1 MKFPFFYY
9 KKMVARCWCLVMTD
23 NQDHLGKRA
32 KAFCIQGEREREFLP
47 RNAAR
52 VHLQHPK
59 TMANSSQELERER
72 ERTPLA
78 ILPRLSGSYVSALRY
93 AGETAPLEYIM
104 DSTGSKI
111 IDG

>member
-1 MKFPFFYY
+1 
-9 KKMVARCWCLVMTD
+9 
-23 NQDHLGKRA
+23 
-32 KAFCIQGEREREFLP
+32 
-47 RNAAR
+47 
-52 VHLQHPK
+52 
-59 TMANSSQELERER
+59 MANSSQELERER